1 MGSLRF
7 TIGTSIQGRQRFLKT
22 REQSISSMTDIE
34 QLDQILQ
41 AFVMVSA
48 LPDFVG
54 KDEVERNLRWAAK
67 NYAERIYKSSYT
79 EN

>member
-1 MGSLRF
+1 
-7 TIGTSIQGRQRFLKT
+7 
-22 REQSISSMTDIE
+22 MTDLE

-48 LPDFVG
+48 LADFVG
-54 KDEVERNLRWAAK
+54 KDEVEKHLRWAAK
-67 NYAERIYKSSYT
+67 NYAERIYKQSYT

>member
-1 MGSLRF
+1 MSDL
-7 TIGTSIQGRQRFLKT
+7 
-22 REQSISSMTDIE
+22 E

-48 LPDFVG
+48 LADFVG
-54 KDEVERNLRWAAK
+54 KDDVERNLRWAAK
-67 NYAERIYKSSYT
+67 NYAERIYKQSYL

>member
-1 MGSLRF
+1 MSDL
-7 TIGTSIQGRQRFLKT
+7 
-22 REQSISSMTDIE
+22 E

-48 LPDFVG
+48 LADFVG
-54 KDEVERNLRWAAK
+54 KDDVERNLRWAAK
-67 NYAERIYKSSYT
+67 NYAERIYKKSYL

>member
-1 MGSLRF
+1 MSDLE
-7 TIGTSIQGRQRFLKT
+7 L
-22 REQSISSMTDIE
+22 
-34 QLDQILQ
+34 LDQTLK

-54 KDEVERNLRWAAK
+54 KDEVEKHLRWAAK
-67 NYAERIYKSSYT
+67 NYAERIYKQSYL

>member
-1 MGSLRF
+1 MSDL
-7 TIGTSIQGRQRFLKT
+7 
-22 REQSISSMTDIE
+22 E

-48 LPDFVG
+48 LADCVG
-54 KDEVERNLRWAAK
+54 KDDVERNLRWAAK
-67 NYAERIYKSSYT
+67 NYAERIYKQSYT

>member
-1 MGSLRF
+1 MSDL
-7 TIGTSIQGRQRFLKT
+7 
-22 REQSISSMTDIE
+22 E

-48 LPDFVG
+48 LADFVG
-54 KDEVERNLRWAAK
+54 KDDVERNLRWAAK
-67 NYAERIYKSSYT
+67 NYAECIYKQSYT